1 MTTRAHRLGQRTF
14 LLLGIL
20 CTGACAST
28 GPVRAQAPV
37 LCELDGLWQ
46 PPEARMGALVAI
58 AGEDGVWSG
67 HVVVEGQDRM
77 DAHQILK
84 ELEYDAAEGRYEGKL
99 DAPDG
104 PEVSATVVCISDN
117 EIEITGRRF
126 GMSRSFRWLRHD
138 APQGDALQSNPQ
150 QHDHPTGGS

>member
-1 MTTRAHRLGQRTF
+1 MNDRTERVGRRTL
-14 LLLGIL
+14 LLLGVL
-20 CTGACAST
+20 CMSACAST
-28 GPVRAQAPV
+28 GPARAQAPV
-37 LCELDGLWQ
+37 LCELDGLWV
-46 PPEARMGALVAI
+46 PPEARMGGLVAI
-58 AGEDGVWSG
+58 AGEDGVWNG
-67 HVVVEGQDRM
+67 HVVIEGQDRM
-77 DAHQILK
+77 QAHQILK

-138 APQGDALQSNPQ
+138 APQGDVVQSDPREE
-150 QHDHPTGGS
+150 GS